1 MLDLKFI
8 RDNVELVTENIRRR
22 GIRNADPVLVADLYA
37 RRITLQQEL
46 EGLRAE
52 RNESSQKMKGKIE
65 ADERQT
71 LIDRGRELKEK
82 IALLEEEL
90 EALTN
95 ELEAAARNIPNLTH
109 PDVPFGGEG
118 DGRVIRTVGTPPQFG
133 FPVKDHLALG
143 SDLELM
149 DFERAAEVSGQKFY
163 YLKNEGALLELALI
177 NYAMSKVVSRGYT
190 PYLTPDLARASVLEA
205 IGFNPR
211 GEETQVYSVEGT
223 DLCLV
228 GTAEI
233 TLGGLLQD
241 KIVRK
246 EDLPIR
252 LGGFSHCFR
261 TEAGAHG
268 AASRGLYRVHQFSK
282 VEMFAFTTPEDS
294 ERMHEEM
301 LEIEVEIFT
310 ELGLHFQIIDI
321 AAGDLGAPAYRKFDI
336 EAWMPSREGFG
347 EVTSTSNCTEYQ
359 SRRLGVRFRDESN
372 AVRHVHTLNGTAVAV
387 PRAIIAILENYQQ
400 PDGSVV
406 IPDVLR
412 PFMAGQDVIRR
423 NKSWWEP
430 KRWKPEVEERG

>member
-8 RDNVELVTENIRRR
+8 RDNVELISENIRRR
-22 GIRNADPVLVADLYA
+22 GLRNADPVLVADLYG
-37 RRITLQQEL
+37 RRIALQQEL
-46 EGLRAE
+46 EALRAE
-52 RNESSQKMKGKIE
+52 RNESSQKMKGKLE
-65 ADERQT
+65 PEERQT

-82 IALLEEEL
+82 IAVLEEDL
-90 EALTN
+90 EALTM
-95 ELEAAARNIPNLTH
+95 ELESAARNIPNMTH

-118 DGRVIRTVGTPPQFG
+118 DGRVIDTVGAPPQFG
-133 FPVKDHLALG
+133 FQPKDHLQLG
-143 SDLELM
+143 SDLEMM

-177 NYAMSKVVSRGYT
+177 NYAMRKLVSRGYT
-190 PYLTPDLARASVLEA
+190 PYLTPDLARSSVLES

-241 KIVRK
+241 KIIRK

-261 TEAGAHG
+261 TEAGAAG

-294 ERMHEEM
+294 ERMHREM
-301 LEIEVEIFT
+301 LDIEIEIFT

-336 EAWMPSREGFG
+336 EAWMPSRDGFG
-347 EVTSTSNCTEYQ
+347 EVTSTSNCTEFQ
-359 SRRLGVRFRDESN
+359 SRRLGVRFRDENN

-400 PDGSVV
+400 EDGTVV
-406 IPDVLR
+406 IPEVLR
-412 PFMAGQDVIRR
+412 PYMAGQEVIRR
-423 NKSWWEP
+423 NKTWWDA
-430 KRWKPEVEERG
+430 KRMKEEA